1 MAVTLK
7 APCRVMGLREG
18 EPSRQGRLRA
28 WRHVGRESGAAALSL
43 RVLEA
48 DAGGPTPGLRNG
60 SGEEVLFVLQG
71 RGTAHVDGWPH
82 EIGPDTGLFVPPG
95 AGLTLVAAGPE
106 PLLLVSAQCPD
117 PGPELRLEPPLLS
130 PAGDGPRVGVTARLW
145 ERESRPSG
153 DRWYRVLIDD
163 AMGSSQVTQ
172 FVGAIPPGRSPDHY
186 HEYEE
191 VLCFLAGEG
200 RLWADDVSAPV
211 GPGLCAFLPR
221 GQVHC
226 TENTGPSELRLLGVF
241 YPAGSPAVSY
251 APESRRRA
259 AP

>member
-7 APCRVMGLREG
+7 GACRVMGLREG
-18 EPSRQGRLRA
+18 EPSRHGRLRV
-28 WRHVGRESGAAALSL
+28 WRHVGRESGSAALSL
-43 RVLEA
+43 RVLEVE
-48 DAGGPTPGLRNG
+48 AGGEAPCLRNG
-60 SGEEVLFVLQG
+60 PCEEVLFVLQG
-71 RGTAHVDGWPH
+71 RGTAYVEGWAH

-106 PLLLVSAQCPD
+106 PLTLVSAQCPD
-117 PGPELRLEPPLLS
+117 PGPVLRLEAALLS
-130 PAGDGPRVGVTARLW
+130 PSGGGPIVGATARLW

-153 DRWYRVLIDD
+153 DRWYRVLIDEQ
-163 AMGSSQVTQ
+163 AGSRQVTQ
-172 FVGAIPPGRSPDHY
+172 FVGAIPPGRAPAHF

-226 TENTGPSELRLLGVF
+226 TENTGTGELRLLGVF

-251 APESRRRA
+251 APD
-259 AP
+259 

>member
-7 APCRVMGLREG
+7 GACRVMGLREG
-18 EPSRQGRLRA
+18 EPSRHGPLRV

-43 RVLEA
+43 RVLEVE
-48 DAGGPTPGLRNG
+48 AGGEAPCLRNG
-60 SGEEVLFVLQG
+60 PCEEVLFVLQG
-71 RGTAHVDGWPH
+71 QGTAYVDGWAH
-82 EIGPDTGLFVPPG
+82 EIAPDTGLFVPPG
-95 AGLTLVAAGPE
+95 AGLTLVARGSE
-106 PLLLVSAQCPD
+106 PLTLVSAQCPD
-117 PGPELRLEPPLLS
+117 PGPEVRLD
-130 PAGDGPRVGVTARLW
+130 PARRAPSTGGPVAGATARLW

-153 DRWYRVLIDD
+153 DRWYRVLIDEQ
-163 AMGSSQVTQ
+163 AGSRQVTQ
-172 FVGAIPPGRSPDHY
+172 FVGAIPPGRAPAHF

-200 RLWADDVSAPV
+200 RLWADDMSAPV

-226 TENTGPSELRLLGVF
+226 TENTGTGELRLLGVF

-251 APESRRRA
+251 APD
-259 AP
+259 

>member
-7 APCRVMGLREG
+7 GACRVMGLREG
-18 EPSRQGRLRA
+18 EPSDHGPLRV
-28 WRHVGRESGAAALSL
+28 WRHVGGESGAAALSL
-43 RVLEA
+43 RVLEVE
-48 DAGGPTPGLRNG
+48 AGGKAPALRNG
-60 SGEEVLFVLQG
+60 PCEEVLFVLQG
-71 RGTAHVDGWPH
+71 QGTAYVDGWAHP
-82 EIGPDTGLFVPPG
+82 IGPDTGLFVPPG
-95 AGLTLVAAGPE
+95 AVLALVAAGPE
-106 PLLLVSAQCPD
+106 HLTLVSAQCPD
-117 PGPELRLEPPLLS
+117 PGPELRPETALLS
-130 PAGDGPRVGVTARLW
+130 PAGGGPIVGATARLW

-163 AMGSSQVTQ
+163 QAGSREVTQ
-172 FVGAIPPGRSPDHY
+172 FVGAIPPGRAPAHF

-200 RLWADDVSAPV
+200 RLWADDVSAPI

-226 TENTGPSELRLLGVF
+226 TENTGTGELRLLGVF

-251 APESRRRA
+251 SPD
-259 AP
+259 

>member
-7 APCRVMGLREG
+7 GACRVMALREG
-18 EPSRQGRLRA
+18 EPSRSGRLKV
-28 WRHVGRESGAAALSL
+28 WRHVGRESGAGALSL

-48 DAGGPTPGLRNG
+48 EAGGPTPGLRNG
-60 SGEEVLFVLQG
+60 SCEEVLFVLQG
-71 RGTAHVDGWPH
+71 RGTAHVDGWAH
-82 EIGPDTGLFVPPG
+82 EIEPDTGLFVPPG
-95 AGLTLVAAGPE
+95 AGLTLVATSPE

-117 PGPELRLEPPLLS
+117 PGPELGREPALLS
-130 PAGDGPRVGVTARLW
+130 PSGGGPPVGATARLW

-153 DRWYRVLIDD
+153 DRWYRVLIDG
-163 AMGSSQVTQ
+163 AMGSREVTQ
-172 FVGAIPPGRSPDHY
+172 FVGAIPPGRAPAHF

-211 GPGLCAFLPR
+211 GPGMCAFLPR

-226 TENTGPSELRLLGVF
+226 TENTGQGELRLLGVF

-251 APESRRRA
+251 AA
-259 AP
+259 D

>member
-7 APCRVMGLREG
+7 GACRVMGLRESAPVRHG
-18 EPSRQGRLRA
+18 PLLV

-43 RVLEA
+43 RVLEVE
-48 DAGGPTPGLRNG
+48 AGEPAPGLRNG
-60 SGEEVLFVLQG
+60 PCEEVLFVLRGQ
-71 RGTAHVDGWPH
+71 GTAHVDGWPH

-95 AGLTLVAAGPE
+95 ACLTLVAAGPE
-106 PLLLVSAQCPD
+106 PLTLVSAQCPD
-117 PGPELRLEPPLLS
+117 PGPSLVLEPPLLRPS
-130 PAGDGPRVGVTARLW
+130 GGGARAGATSRLW

-163 AMGSSQVTQ
+163 TLGSRQVTQ
-172 FVGAIPPGRSPDHY
+172 FVGAIPPGRAPAHF

-211 GPGLCAFLPR
+211 GSGMCAFLPR

-226 TENTGPSELRLLGVF
+226 TENTGRGELRLLGVF

-251 APESRRRA
+251 TVD
-259 AP
+259 

>member
-1 MAVTLK
+1 MVVVLK
-7 APCRVMGLREG
+7 GACRVMGLRES
-18 EPSRQGRLRA
+18 EPLRHGRLRV
-28 WRHVGRESGAAALSL
+28 WRHIGRESGAAALSL

-48 DAGGPTPGLRNG
+48 EAGGPTPGLRNG
-60 SGEEVLFVLQG
+60 PCEEVLFVLAG

-95 AGLTLVAAGPE
+95 ACLTLVAAGPE
-106 PLLLVSAQCPD
+106 PLSLVSAQCPD
-117 PGPELRLEPPLLS
+117 PGPALSLEPPRLRPS
-130 PAGDGPRVGVTARLW
+130 REGAAVGATARLW

-163 AMGSSQVTQ
+163 AMGSRQVTQ

-226 TENTGPSELRLLGVF
+226 TENTGQGELRLLGVF

-251 APESRRRA
+251 AA
-259 AP
+259 D

>member
-1 MAVTLK
+1 MPVTLK
-7 APCRVMGLREG
+7 GSCRVMGLREG
-18 EPSRQGRLRA
+18 EPSRHGRLRA

-48 DAGGPTPGLRNG
+48 EAGGPTPSLRNG
-60 SGEEVLFVLQG
+60 PCEEVLFVLQG
-71 RGTAHVDGWPH
+71 RGMAHVEGWPH

-95 AGLTLVAAGPE
+95 ARLTLVAAGPE
-106 PLLLVSAQCPD
+106 PLTLVSAQCPD
-117 PGPELRLEPPLLS
+117 PGPQLGLEPPLLS
-130 PAGDGPRVGVTARLW
+130 PPGDGPCVGATARLW
-145 ERESRPSG
+145 EREARPSG
-153 DRWYRVLIDD
+153 DRWYRVLID
-163 AMGSSQVTQ
+163 AAVGSREVTQ

-200 RLWADDVSAPV
+200 RLWADDVSAAV
-211 GPGLCAFLPR
+211 GPGRCAFLPR

-226 TENTGPSELRLLGVF
+226 TENTGASELRLLGVF

-251 APESRRRA
+251 APD
-259 AP
+259 